1 MNDTNRQYKIRSWQN
16 KIDYAMRK
24 VKENETALE
33 GLDELIERELVRG
46 IRDNDYRLSLARLVV
61 RIHESRICANRLVD
75 DEYEVEEYKLP
86 EPSKEALRLS
96 QQAVKMMQEID
107 ALRDDMWEWSEKIK
121 ELKGDD

>member
-33 GLDELIERELVRG
+33 GLDDLIERELIRG
-46 IRDNDYRLSLARLVV
+46 IRDNDYKLSLARLVV
-61 RIHESRICANRLVD
+61 RIHED